1 MPINTPLRL
10 VLVSFFVFGLTACA
24 ATTPTKQ
31 AAAQLDEA
39 GFNRWKADFT
49 QRAKQ
54 SRDPAAVQNVMR
66 TVQFQPRLVELDRK
80 QPETQ
85 LTLQQYV
92 ERTVSTDRISKG
104 RLHMA
109 ENRAVLNR
117 IAAQTGV
124 PAAVIVA
131 LWGKESSY
139 GAFTGGVKVGDALA
153 TMSYEGRRRAMFEKE
168 LLAFIDVVQK
178 LGKDPNDLKGS
189 WAGAMGQCQFMPSS
203 YLRFAADGDGDGKA
217 DIWFSKPDVFAS
229 AANFLKQSG
238 WQAGQPIAQPIRLP
252 SNINPAVLGRDKQP
266 RPIRDWVNGGVTIL
280 GSAPSDLN
288 MPSKLYAPDGVNGPA
303 FILYPNFDVLLR
315 WNNSGYFGVGI
326 ALLAEQLAHI
336 MPPS

>member
-1 MPINTPLRL
+1 MQIKTPLRL
-10 VLVSFFVFGLTACA
+10 VLISFFVFGLTACA
-24 ATTPTKQ
+24 ATTPTKK
-31 AAAQLDEA
+31 ASAQLDEA
-39 GFNRWKADFT
+39 GFNHWKQDFT
-49 QRAKQ
+49 QRAVQ
-54 SRDPAAVQNVMR
+54 VRDPVAVQNVMR

-80 QPETQ
+80 QPESQ
-85 LTLQQYV
+85 LTLQQYI
-92 ERTVSTDRISKG
+92 ERTVSADRINKG
-104 RLHMA
+104 RAHLA

-117 IAAQTGV
+117 VAAQTGV
-124 PAAVIVA
+124 PASVIVA

-153 TMSYEGRRRAMFEKE
+153 TMSYEGRRRDMFEKE
-168 LLAFIDVVQK
+168 LLAFIDVVQR

-203 YLRFAADGDGDGKA
+203 YLRYAADGDGDHKA

-238 WQAGQPIAQPIRLP
+238 WQAGQPIAQSIRLP
-252 SNINPAVLGRDKQP
+252 ANINPAALGRDKQP
-266 RPIRDWVNGGVTIL
+266 RPMRDWIQGGVTVI
-280 GSAPSDLN
+280 GQTPADLN
-288 MPSKLYAPDGVNGPA
+288 IPTKLYAPDGVNGPA

-326 ALLAEQLAHI
+326 ALLSAQLSQT
-336 MPPS
+336 P